1 MHLCTC
7 LERMPLRHRDSC
19 GCAFDFFAVGLAG
32 AGIVL
37 AFHALLSVGRV
48 LFLFIIHIIP

>member
-19 GCAFDFFAVGLAG
+19 GRAFDFFAVGLAG